1 MLRALLLSALC
12 LALAACGT
20 YRPLYGKGPDGTSV
34 AGSLSSISV
43 QEQHTRF
50 GQLVRNEILDGT
62 RPGKSDLGLK
72 LDVTERLISV
82 GSVSS
87 TTATRK
93 RLNLTAHYEL
103 DSVSSSKIVTAG
115 DSFSNVEFD
124 TVNVPVSDL
133 QAEEAARSRAA
144 KELGQ
149 DIRLRLAT
157 FLATQKP

>member
-12 LALAACGT
+12 LLLASCGT
-20 YRPLYGKGPDGTSV
+20 YRPLYGKGPDGLNVASV
-34 AGSLSSISV
+34 LSSMSV
-43 QEQHTRF
+43 QEQHTRA
-50 GQLVRNEILDGT
+50 GQLLRNELLDGT
-62 RPGKSDLGLK
+62 QTGQTHFGLK
-72 LDVTERLISV
+72 LDVTERVISV

-87 TTATRK
+87 TTAVRK
-93 RLNLTAHYEL
+93 RINLTAHYEL
-103 DSVSSSKIVTAG
+103 DAAPTGKVATAG

-133 QAEEAARSRAA
+133 QAEEAARAKAA